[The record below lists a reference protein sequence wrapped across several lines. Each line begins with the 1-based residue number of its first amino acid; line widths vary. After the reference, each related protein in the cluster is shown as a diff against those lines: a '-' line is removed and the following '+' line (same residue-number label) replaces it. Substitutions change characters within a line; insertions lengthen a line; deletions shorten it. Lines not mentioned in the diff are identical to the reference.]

1 MVLIVIGGIAGTILA
16 SKSFEVRRSWAKEL
30 EDLKVKNEA
39 NEVSLKNKKEENQE
53 LSSEYERVRVGYG
66 IYWTDVETQVES
78 QVDGLVRVNQLGT
91 NQGIVINE
99 DGTPTILYGFQPAGE
114 GKYLYVGAFVVDQI
128 GDDQAV
134 LKATWRV
141 RPSESGLWED
151 GAWRWRSLLPESD
164 VSKINHYH
172 NELVIADEFLVAQN
186 KNKEVQEKLLQDA
199 QRQLEKRRDELISD
213 QKETEGLILAL
224 EKQSNERDQSLKV
237 LDETR
242 IELKKAVDLRA
253 SLIQQIKQLKD
264 QLPGASQSSTTPK
277 LSQKNDL
284 K

>member
-16 SKSFEVRRSWAKEL
+16 SKSFEVRRSWAKDL
-30 EDLKVKNEA
+30 EELKVKNEA
-39 NEVSLKNKKEENQE
+39 NEKSLQVKREENQE
-53 LSSEYERVRVGYG
+53 LSSENERIKLGYG
-66 IYWTDVETQVES
+66 IYWTDIETEVENV
-78 QVDGLVRVNQLGT
+78 VDGLVRVDQLGT
-91 NQGIVINE
+91 NQGIIINE

-114 GKYLYVGAFVVDQI
+114 GKYLYVGAFIVDEI

-134 LKATWRV
+134 LRATWRV
-141 RPSESGLWED
+141 RPSESGLWEN
-151 GAWRWRSLLPESD
+151 GAWRWRSLLPESEI
-164 VSKINHYH
+164 SKINHYH

-186 KNKEVQEKLLQDA
+186 KSKEVQEKLLQDA
-199 QRQLEKRRDELISD
+199 QKQLERRRDELISD
-213 QKETEGLILAL
+213 KKETEGLILAL
-224 EKQSNERDQSLKV
+224 EKQSSERDQSLQI
-237 LDETR
+237 LDQTR
-242 IELKKAVDLRA
+242 IELKKAVDLRT